1 MKLYKARCLESGENS
16 NVIFIVK
23 EKWDCSWMQVLKIF
37 TPKPT
42 MFRHIL
48 AVHPC
53 LITLSFKDQWLL
65 CVPPGS
71 VLKNLTFC
79 PHSAFMCFVW
89 ISEWRAIIVLCNI
102 NWFVFITNVEYV
114 YCQECTKYS
123 NIIQMNLSVYKVK

>member
-1 MKLYKARCLESGENS
+1 
-16 NVIFIVK
+16 
-23 EKWDCSWMQVLKIF
+23 MQVLKIF

-102 NWFVFITNVEYV
+102 NWFVFI
-114 YCQECTKYS
+114 
-123 NIIQMNLSVYKVK
+123 